1 MKPRPITALLILQF
15 VALYASAQSV
25 EQEMNKSRP
34 SCFDMLQ
41 NASDLLPKLYRKK
54 SFDSMHYAI
63 EIWKK
68 QCKRVPEIKYT
79 EILLSI
85 SERKFSVKQS
95 FDSSNIQVLTEYA
108 STLAACNR
116 YRGMSAEFV
125 NYYKFSSTWAKL
137 LLETEPLDSNER
149 FVCKVFAGDI
159 INPEKEINQNR
170 ANYLV
175 FNDLLKQD
183 FAIERSSPKSNLAF
197 TAGVWIPRG
206 NLSVVNP
213 HPTLGMQIGARSKR
227 HEIDLGLY
235 LKFANTANYYV
246 KRSDSLYQRNYFL
259 GGYIGLDYTY
269 YFVSSPRF
277 DIGWVAG
284 VGYDG
289 FDIAAKATQNND
301 THYLDPVSISSLN
314 LNTGARINFYFTRS
328 FYIGLQTRY
337 NAVNYCNTG
346 GTDLGGGAFSIDIIF
361 GSNTKDNY
369 R

>member
-15 VALYASAQSV
+15 IAFYASAQSV

-41 NASDLLPKLYRKK
+41 NASDLLPKLYRKQ

-63 EIWKK
+63 GIWKK
-68 QCKRVPEIKYT
+68 QCHNVPEIKYT
-79 EILLSI
+79 EILLAI
-85 SERKFSVKQS
+85 SERKFSVRQR
-95 FDSSNIQVLTEYA
+95 FDSSNIQLLTQYA
-108 STLAACNR
+108 STLSMCNR

-125 NYYKFSSTWAKL
+125 SYYKFSSTWAKI
-137 LLETEPLDSNER
+137 LLETETLDSNER

-159 INPEKEINQNR
+159 LNPEKEIRQNQS
-170 ANYLV
+170 AYPV
-175 FNDLLKQD
+175 FNDLLKED
-183 FAIERSSPKSNLAF
+183 FAIERSSPKSNFAL

-206 NLSVVNP
+206 NLSAVRS
-213 HPTLGMQIGARSKR
+213 HPTLGLQIGARSKK
-227 HEIDLGLY
+227 HELDLGLY

-246 KRSDSLYQRNYFL
+246 KRNDSLYSRNYFL

-269 YFVSSPRF
+269 YFVSRPRF
-277 DIGWVAG
+277 DVGWVAG
-284 VGYDG
+284 IGYDG
-289 FDIAAKATQNND
+289 FDIAPRSTENND

-314 LNTGARINFYFTRS
+314 INTGARINFYVTKS

-346 GTDLGGGAFSIDIIF
+346 GTDFGGGAFSIDLIF
-361 GSNTKDNY
+361 GGNTKDNY